1 MRCLCGCPLV
11 FLTCHRVLRRAASG
25 REAILQD
32 FRPYLVTAGW
42 VMQAG
47 LSFHV
52 SLLAS
57 DYIFAPM
64 GGGGMIA
71 GIAAIAKALKP
82 SIQIIGV
89 EPSGANSMT
98 QVTG

>member
-1 MRCLCGCPLV
+1 
-11 FLTCHRVLRRAASG
+11 
-25 REAILQD
+25 
-32 FRPYLVTAGW
+32 
-42 VMQAG
+42 
-47 LSFHV
+47 
-52 SLLAS
+52 
-57 DYIFAPM
+57 M

-98 QVTG
+98 QVTEQEVFILGQALGGRPAF